1 MITDILKNNEV
12 ELLDNHSL
20 SLDVLRQLNQ
30 ISIENLIENGGTL
43 KHTFFQIMSILD
55 KKLSSDWNF
64 NILILK
70 SKHNKSTILGY
81 AIFYIGFEHNIQIS
95 HICLTKNLQGM
106 HNADL
111 LLNYIINSEE
121 NSECKYVKEITADIS
136 YANEKSINF
145 FKRHK
150 FEFFNN
156 NGRWRV
162 KKLLK

>member
-12 ELLDNHSL
+12 ELLNNHSL

-43 KHTFFQIMSILD
+43 KYTFFQIMSILD
-55 KKLSSDWNF
+55 KALSSDWNF

-95 HICLTKNLQGM
+95 QICLTKNLQGM

-111 LLNYIINSEE
+111 LLNYIADTEKDSKCTYIT
-121 NSECKYVKEITADIS
+121 EITADIS
-136 YANEKSINF
+136 YNNKKSINF

-156 NGRWRV
+156 NGKWRV